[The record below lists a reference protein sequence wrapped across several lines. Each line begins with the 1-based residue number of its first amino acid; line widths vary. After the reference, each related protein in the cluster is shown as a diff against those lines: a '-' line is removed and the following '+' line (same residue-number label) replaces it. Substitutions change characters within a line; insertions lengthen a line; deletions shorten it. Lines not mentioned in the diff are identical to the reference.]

1 AGIATMAVGNIYEPD
16 HANSIL
22 MAGRADL
29 VCLARPH
36 LSNPYWTLHAA
47 ASLGDQAER
56 WPDPYLAGAEQM
68 HRLAERAETIGKV

>member
-1 AGIATMAVGNIYEPD
+1 MAVGNIYTPD

-36 LSNPYWTLHAA
+36 LADPYWTLHAA
-47 ASLGDQAER
+47 AALGEDVP
-56 WPDPYLAGAEQM
+56 WPAPYLRGRDQVR
-68 HRLAERAETIGKV
+68 RLAERGEGMGIRV

>member
-1 AGIATMAVGNIYEPD
+1 MAVGNIFEAD

-36 LSNPYWTLHAA
+36 LANPFGPYMLPLSLVMSSNYGLCPM
-47 ASLGDQAER
+47 GQV
-56 WPDPYLAGAEQM
+56 
-68 HRLAERAETIGKV
+68 ETNIIA